1 MAFLLSK
8 LGFWGLIGSV
18 IASGAIVVGTIVL
31 INDQLNTADV
41 ATKEAVNKF
50 SEETPMPETE
60 TTEIETETTEKE
72 TETTEKETETTE

>member
-18 IASGAIVVGTIVL
+18 IASGAIVVGTIVV

-50 SEETPMPETE
+50 SEETPESRNRDY
-60 TTEIETETTEKE
+60 
-72 TETTEKETETTE
+72 